1 MAWAANHSRISPNIC
16 DWKNIC
22 DLLCVCQ
29 SLTAADGVRWN
40 WERIK
45 GRILDKSGVSCPE
58 SYWTISNRW
67 LMWQDLKLR
76 DTFFP
81 RSQPL
86 KMTRRVLTDCEWHKI
101 SRAGELTDCEECGSK
116 HRWATRGLETDTCP
130 NIDHAPNSVLR
141 AAACLLVGMVEGSRA
156 LRTSAWD
163 EGSKFLTWWPDPSFW
178 VVSRSKRESGSLV
191 ARTLWNELVLWD
203 SHSSLQPSLG
213 WHQNYIFYLILLRV
227 GLLEKQTFKKPF
239 W

>member
-1 MAWAANHSRISPNIC
+1 
-16 DWKNIC
+16 
-22 DLLCVCQ
+22 
-29 SLTAADGVRWN
+29 
-40 WERIK
+40 
-45 GRILDKSGVSCPE
+45 
-58 SYWTISNRW
+58 
-67 LMWQDLKLR
+67 
-76 DTFFP
+76 
-81 RSQPL
+81 
-86 KMTRRVLTDCEWHKI
+86 MTRRVLTDCEWHKI

-141 AAACLLVGMVEGSRA
+141 AAACLLVGMVEGCRA

-203 SHSSLQPSLG
+203 SPTSLKPSLG
-213 WHQNYIFYLILLRV
+213 WHHTTFSLWFLCV
-227 GLLEKQTFKKPF
+227 GLLYPYQYLVFPFQGPDPNSKVLALYFSTPTKDKQAGKGKRFLFKSRGVCDMGGCCLKLYNKF
-239 W
+239 C